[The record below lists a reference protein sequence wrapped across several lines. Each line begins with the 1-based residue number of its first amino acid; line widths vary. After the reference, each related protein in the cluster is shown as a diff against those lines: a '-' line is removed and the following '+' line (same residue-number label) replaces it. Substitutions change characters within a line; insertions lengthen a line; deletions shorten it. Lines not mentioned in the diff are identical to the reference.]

1 MQRLKEYAK
10 KALYPPVWCL
20 AVLAAVSGIGLYFVF
35 TTGADAKPN
44 PAVYILYT
52 LSAYSLLVLC
62 LRAARLIQKA
72 LLKLERF
79 AFFRRYRHDLRFR
92 AEVVL
97 YGTLAVNV
105 LYSVYEA
112 CAGILLHSVWCGTL
126 ACYYIILSAERFL
139 LVKNIHKEKVRQTSG
154 KNTAFAAFCCFC

>member
-52 LSAYSLLVLC
+52 LSAYTLLILC

-72 LLKLERF
+72 FLSWNALPFSE
-79 AFFRRYRHDLRFR
+79 DT
-92 AEVVL
+92 
-97 YGTLAVNV
+97 GTICVFV
-105 LYSVYEA
+105 PR
-112 CAGILLHSVWCGTL
+112 WCFM
-126 ACYYIILSAERFL
+126 ARWRSMYF
-139 LVKNIHKEKVRQTSG
+139 
-154 KNTAFAAFCCFC
+154 TAFTRRAPAFCCTRFGAAHWPVTTSF